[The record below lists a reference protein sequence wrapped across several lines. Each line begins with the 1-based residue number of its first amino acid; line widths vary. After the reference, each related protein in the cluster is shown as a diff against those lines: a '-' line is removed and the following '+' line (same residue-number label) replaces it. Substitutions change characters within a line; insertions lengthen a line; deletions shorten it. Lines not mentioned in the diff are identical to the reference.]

1 MADLTEDPE
10 AGPAAP
16 RRKRPGRRW
25 TRIAAALV
33 LIVLAAIVLLWVQR
47 RPIAS
52 GYVDRMLAERGVAAR
67 YRIAD
72 LGPAR
77 QRLTDVVIGD
87 PSNPDLVADWVEI
100 RTAIGWSGPYVEA
113 IRAGRVRLKARLA
126 ADGTLSMGAVDKL
139 LPAPSGKPFALPAI
153 DLAVAD
159 GRAMLT
165 TPYGPAELRLSGR
178 GRLDGGFAGRLEA
191 RAPRLTSGDCAAT
204 GLTAALALRIDRARP
219 VLRGSVNAAA
229 LACGDAV
236 VRAPALDLAAT
247 LAADMTRWRG
257 RAQVKA
263 AAARHPAGALAPI
276 AGQVSFAGGAEGTA
290 GAARLA
296 AGTFGTAMLSGKAL
310 RVDGRYSLSSRGVRF
325 DGRIGAEHGALD
337 AGRRRAIAAFGATGQ
352 GTPVGPLADGL
363 AKALDGAAKDFAVD
377 GAVTVESAGARGVV
391 TVRRLAL
398 IAASGARVA
407 LGGGGVRYAW
417 PGGETR
423 IAAVLT
429 SGGGGLPD
437 ARAELVRARADA
449 PVTGTV
455 VMQPYAAGGA
465 RLALTPVRLTAVGR
479 GMRVTTTA
487 TLSGPL
493 GDGRVDGLTLPVA
506 AEWDGRRRVVVNREC
521 ASLGAARVAAGGLV
535 LSTARLPLC
544 PVDGGLVVLDGGR
557 LGGGMVLNAVHL
569 AGRMGE
575 APVTLAAE
583 RAEVRLGERRFRL
596 AAPAVRIGGGA
607 ENTHLRFATVD
618 GRFDGAPGGGFTGG
632 AGAIANVPLV
642 MSAADGT
649 WAVHDGR
656 LAVSGAL
663 MVADAAAAPRFL
675 PLAGRDVALTLVDG
689 RIAVTGR
696 LVHPEKGVFVSDVSI
711 AHDLGSGRGHAD
723 LAVPGI
729 TFDKAFQPDELTPL
743 TFGVIA
749 DVVGIVSGDGHIAWT
764 PDGVT
769 STGSFHTDGTDL
781 AAALGPVSG
790 IAGTIRFTDLLSLE
804 SAPGQVATVA
814 TINPGIAVNDG
825 TIRYQTLPGAR
836 VRVEEGRWPFAGGA
850 LMLEPTL
857 LDFSTPQD
865 RRMTFRITGMDAGQF
880 LQQFD
885 FKNLNATGTFDGVLP
900 IVFNADGGRIENGR
914 LNVRSE
920 GGGTLAYVGEV
931 SQEDLGFWGNL
942 AFQSLKSLRYRDL
955 AIVMNGALA
964 GEVITEVRF
973 AGIRQGEGTKRNF
986 LLDRLQ
992 TLPLVFNVR
1001 IAAPFRQLIDSAQS
1015 FYDPARLIER
1025 NLPALL
1031 EEQDKRDRSPQPV
1044 QPR

>member
-1 MADLTEDPE
+1 MADQTEDPE

-16 RRKRPGRRW
+16 GRKLPGGRW
-25 TRIAAALV
+25 TRLIAVLA
-33 LIVLAAIVLLWVQR
+33 LIVLAALALLWMQR
-47 RPIAS
+47 RPIAA

-67 YRIAD
+67 YRIAA
-72 LGPAR
+72 LGPSR

-87 PSNPDLVADWVEI
+87 PASPDLVADWVEI

-113 IRAGRVRLKARLA
+113 IRAGRVRLNAKLA
-126 ADGTLSMGAVDKL
+126 ADGTLSMGAIDKL

-153 DLAVAD
+153 NLAVAD

-165 TPYGPAELRLSGR
+165 TPYGPAVLRLSGR

-191 RAPRLTSGDCAAT
+191 RAPRLASGDCAAT
-204 GLTAALALRIDRARP
+204 GLTAALVLRIDRARP
-219 VLRGSVNAAA
+219 VLRGPVNAAA

-247 LAADMTRWRG
+247 LAADLTRWRG
-257 RAQVKA
+257 AALVKA
-263 AAARHPAGALAPI
+263 AGASHTAGRLAPI
-276 AGQVSFAGGAEGTA
+276 AGQVSFAGGADGTA

-296 AGTFGTAMLSGKAL
+296 AGAFGTAVLSGKAL
-310 RVDGRYSLSSRGVRF
+310 RVDGRYSLSPRGVRF
-325 DGRIGAEHGALD
+325 DGRVGAEHGTLD
-337 AGRRRAIAAFGATGQ
+337 AARRRAIAAFGAARQ
-352 GTPVGPLADGL
+352 GTPVGPLADRL
-363 AKALDGAAKDFAVD
+363 ATAVDGAARDFAMD
-377 GAVTVESAGARGVV
+377 GAVTVESSGVRGVV

-398 IAASGARVA
+398 VAATGARLT

-423 IAAVLT
+423 IAATLT

-437 ARAELVRARADA
+437 ARAELVRARVDA
-449 PVTGTV
+449 PVTGSI

-465 RLALTPVRLTAVGR
+465 RLALTPVRLAAAGR

-493 GDGRVDGLTLPVA
+493 GDGRVEGLTLPIA
-506 AEWDGRRRVVVNREC
+506 AEWDGRTRFAVNRSC
-521 ASLGAARVAAGGLV
+521 AALSLGRLAAAGLV
-535 LSTARLPLC
+535 LSDARLPLC
-544 PVDGGLVVLDGGR
+544 PVDGGLIVLDGDR
-557 LGGGMVLNAVHL
+557 LGGGMALNAVHL

-583 RAEVRLGERRFRL
+583 RAELRLGEQRFRL
-596 AAPAVRIGGGA
+596 GAPAVRIGAGA
-607 ENTHLRFATVD
+607 ETTHLRFATVD
-618 GRFDGAPGGGFTGG
+618 GRFDGVPAGGFTGG

-649 WAVHDGR
+649 WALRDGR
-656 LAVSGAL
+656 LVVGGAL
-663 MVADAAAAPRFL
+663 TVADAAEAPRFV
-675 PLAGRDVALTLVDG
+675 PLAGRNVALTLAGG
-689 RIAVTGR
+689 RIAVSGR
-696 LVHPEKGVFVSDVSI
+696 LVHPDKGIFVSDVSI
-711 AHDLGSGRGHAD
+711 VHDLGSGAGHAD

-749 DVVGIVSGDGHIAWT
+749 DVAGIVSGDGHIAWT

-769 STGSFHTDGTDL
+769 STGAFRTDGTDL

-790 IAGTIRFTDLLSLE
+790 IAGTILFTDLLSLE
-804 SAPGQVATVA
+804 SAPGQVATVR

-836 VRVEEGRWPFAGGA
+836 VRVEEGRWPFAGGE
-850 LMLEPTL
+850 LVLEPTL

-885 FKNLNATGTFDGVLP
+885 FKNLNATGTFDGTLP

-1015 FYDPARLIER
+1015 LYDPARLIER

-1031 EEQDKRDRSPQPV
+1031 EEQEKRNRPPEPV